1 MTLQTLLTPEPLP
14 VIDWERPWFEY
25 LRPFAQDLP
34 STGTVA
40 QRLQALGL
48 RRNLAALPAFVE
60 QDELPLGAA
69 YESHIAQT
77 NSVPTRNNL
86 HDLLNGLMWMRHGAL
101 KRRMN
106 QLQAA
111 AIARDGVGQRRGPLR
126 DALTL
131 FDENGA
137 VWLDADPVLVEALR
151 QRDWLGLFVQHRER
165 WQGQRFE
172 ICGHALL
179 EQLVRAPRK
188 GLVAH
193 VCVGAAPWQMSAD
206 QWAQKPFLALPVL
219 GIPDWWPG
227 QEDLAFFR
235 DAQVFRAAPS

>member
-1 MTLQTLLTPEPLP
+1 VPD
-14 VIDWERPWFEY
+14 IDWSRPWFEH
-25 LRPFAQDLP
+25 LRPFASDLP
-34 STGTVA
+34 DAGTVA
-40 QRLQALGL
+40 QRLQALASC
-48 RRNLAALPAFVE
+48 RRLVGQPRFSEQTAL
-60 QDELPLGAA
+60 LPGAA
-69 YESHIAQT
+69 YESHIAQS

-86 HDLLNGLMWMRHGAL
+86 HDLLNGLMWMRHESL

-111 AIARDGVGQRRGPLR
+111 AIARDGVSERRGPLR

-137 VWLDADPVLVEALR
+137 VWPDADPLLVEALR
-151 QRDWLGLFVQHRER
+151 RRDWLGLFVQHRAR
-165 WQGQRFE
+165 WQGQHFE

-193 VCVGAAPWQMSAD
+193 VCVGAAPWQMAD
-206 QWAQKPFLALPVL
+206 TDWAQKPFLALPVL
-219 GIPDWWPG
+219 GIPGWWPG
-227 QEDLAFFR
+227 QEDHGFYR